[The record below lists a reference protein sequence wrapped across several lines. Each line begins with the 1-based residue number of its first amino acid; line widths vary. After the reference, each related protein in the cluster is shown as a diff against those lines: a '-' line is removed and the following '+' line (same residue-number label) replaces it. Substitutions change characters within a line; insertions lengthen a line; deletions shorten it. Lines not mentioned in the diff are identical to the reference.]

1 MIYRNRYRDLQNW
14 AQKAHR
20 KPLILRGARQVGKTT
35 LVDAFGKGYR
45 QYLHLNLERKEEARL
60 FEDSD
65 SIETLMQVLALRQG
79 FSIEE
84 KCSLLFIDEIQNAPK
99 AVALLRY
106 FYEDYPDLHV
116 IAAGS
121 RLQSLLK
128 DKISFPVGRVEYL
141 QLEPCS
147 FLEFLDATGHEAYAE
162 AIMQLS
168 VPKPLHQE
176 VMKLFNLYAL
186 VGGMP
191 EVLADYAEHRDL
203 ARLRPLYNTL
213 LKGYD
218 EDVEKYAPNQKQT
231 QIIRRILERAWVKAG
246 QTITM
251 GNLVGDAYLSKDVR
265 EALDIMEKAFLLELI
280 YPVTET
286 KPPMEPAWRRAPKI
300 RWIDTGLVNFAAN
313 TQVEIVQKKDLL
325 DSWQGHVAEQV
336 IAQELRVLL
345 DNAYVDRLHFW
356 VRDKRGSQ
364 AEVDY
369 VWQQEAQLIPIE
381 VKSGTNAHLRSLQSF
396 MDLSP
401 GKTAV
406 RVWSGEFSVDDV
418 MTPKG
423 KTFRL
428 LNIPFYYLPAL
439 PLVLER
445 NML

>member
-280 YPVTET
+280 YPVACNVGLRFAIREGGRTVGAGQITE
-286 KPPMEPAWRRAPKI
+286 
-300 RWIDTGLVNFAAN
+300 
-313 TQVEIVQKKDLL
+313 
-325 DSWQGHVAEQV
+325 
-336 IAQELRVLL
+336 
-345 DNAYVDRLHFW
+345 
-356 VRDKRGSQ
+356 
-364 AEVDY
+364 
-369 VWQQEAQLIPIE
+369 
-381 VKSGTNAHLRSLQSF
+381 
-396 MDLSP
+396 
-401 GKTAV
+401 
-406 RVWSGEFSVDDV
+406 
-418 MTPKG
+418 
-423 KTFRL
+423 
-428 LNIPFYYLPAL
+428 
-439 PLVLER
+439 LE
-445 NML
+445 N